1 MTVYRLFWLLETEY
15 TLYLLSGQ
23 RPEPCTVRMTASA
36 PKKVNRSI
44 ELWLDAASACILC
57 EDSAGRIL
65 WQERLPV
72 TRDGEGKLSCN
83 VTDVLREK
91 EIPFSFCP
99 VGRLRHYQAHP
110 SRLRLVMQFYDWGY
124 MTSREGYC
132 WDSPGG
138 TCLTFYPG
146 KLFACGAEIFR
157 VRPEAFG
164 WNGEELC
171 RQVKLLRTPADLEEE
186 TVCRCME
193 AWGELSR
200 LSLTGGNVLVEIR
213 AFFLTSFE
221 VAGFGRK
228 WTYDISPALF
238 QKDGCAPCKTPH
250 FAPLLCRL
258 LRAASAEEADRALC
272 WGVKENL
279 LRTPKA

>member
-1 MTVYRLFWLLETEY
+1 MTAYRLFWLLETKY

-44 ELWLDAASACILC
+44 ELWLDAASARILC

-91 EIPFSFCP
+91 KIPFSFCP

-110 SRLRLVMQFYDWGY
+110 SQLQHVMQFCDWGY

-132 WDSPGG
+132 WDSPGN

-146 KLFACGAEIFR
+146 KVFACGAEIFR

-171 RQVKLLRTPADLEEE
+171 RQAESMSAPVLLDDEA
-186 TVCRCME
+186 VCRLME
-193 AWGELSR
+193 AWGDLSR
-200 LSLTGGNVLVEIR
+200 LSLSGGNISLELR

-221 VAGFGRK
+221 VEGFGRR
-228 WTYDISPALF
+228 WNCGISPSLF
-238 QKDGCAPCKTPH
+238 AQNGCAPCKTAR
-250 FAPLLCRL
+250 FAPLICRL
-258 LRAASAEEADRALC
+258 LKASSAEEVACALRH
-272 WGVKENL
+272 GVEEDVL
-279 LRTPKA
+279 CEVCI